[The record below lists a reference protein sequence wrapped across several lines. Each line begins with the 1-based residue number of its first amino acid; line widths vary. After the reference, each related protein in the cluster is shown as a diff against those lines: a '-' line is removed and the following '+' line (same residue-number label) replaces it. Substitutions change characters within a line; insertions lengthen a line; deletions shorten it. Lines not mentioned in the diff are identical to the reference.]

1 MSIVLYWNIFIDV
14 NRPEA
19 ERQIALKSI
28 YLLENKKLRRIAESK
43 KEINRDRA
51 IEEDDMLHSAFEKIL
66 NAGRRGG
73 LPALNSSEG
82 VIGYFA
88 QTIINIC
95 RDGYRRGERFEPL
108 DDHIPFAEIDDIV
121 GFEFIQGFKKFGQS
135 QTNRPCYE
143 LIKRKASGYS
153 YLDLIDTFED
163 YSELE
168 EGALTMR
175 YKRCKEQLNQF
186 LNR

>member
-19 ERQIALKSI
+19 VRHFALRRI

-43 KEINRDRA
+43 KKINRDRA
-51 IEEDDMLHSAFEKIL
+51 IEVDDILQSTFEKIL

-73 LPALNSSEG
+73 LPMLNSSKG

-95 RDGYRRGERFEPL
+95 RDGNKRGERFEPL
-108 DDHIPFAEIDDIV
+108 DDHISFTEIDDIV
-121 GFEFIQGFKKFGQS
+121 GFEFIQGFKKFGLS
-135 QTNRPCYE
+135 KNNRPCYE
-143 LIKRKASGYS
+143 LIKLKAGGYS
-153 YLDLIDTFED
+153 YRDLIGTFED
-163 YSELE
+163 YSELS

-175 YKRCKEQLNQF
+175 YTRCKDQLKEF